1 MTKKSKFVFTFDIDT
16 VLLKL
21 IVKYRQDIYSR
32 GSTCKGWN
40 LILDEFNS
48 ILNSSIVQ
56 SRTLNNRFKV
66 LRKDLNLRI
75 SNDLVKSVGLNENE
89 KILVF
94 LNSFFSSKSG
104 KLAEKEKEKG
114 LLIDGKK
121 LDINLDSIDYEDVP
135 IDDLNHEIESEI
147 SNEMNNEMNNNII
160 DDVNAG
166 QSHQDT
172 QSHQS
177 NQDQEDDHDNHDN
190 QTENGSNESR
200 NNSNSSMSPKTNRR
214 GSYQMLQLQYNQME
228 LNNMIPQNQL
238 SMQNQLPQ
246 NVYPMYHHSPNSS
259 ISSQIIPDQM
269 SPNYHEIDKD
279 NMNMAMNNGFEMY
292 SPKQNLDYYYYET
305 KNRKKEPYRAKR
317 TKPNPSMNS
326 PNLNREFNRPSP
338 NLPHNRPPNQPQYTP
353 NQTQFRRSPHL
364 GQPNGQLNGQ
374 PNGQSNGQP
383 INRQNGQQNGQQ
395 GQQTNQPNNQQ
406 STQQMQQNTQ
416 QNNQQTNQ
424 QVNGQ
429 LQNNNQMQNNHQN
442 THQSE
447 KLSNQA
453 QLINDLQQ
461 TQAKQNQELN
471 EFRKEFFDFK
481 YQVGSRLDQIL
492 QSLQKN

>member
-75 SNDLVKSVGLNENE
+75 SNDLVKPAGLNENE
-89 KILVF
+89 KLLVF

-121 LDINLDSIDYEDVP
+121 LDIELDNSRYHEDVNVP
-135 IDDLNHEIESEI
+135 IDELNQEIESEI

-160 DDVNAG
+160 DVNAG
-166 QSHQDT
+166 QNHQENHQEHTVQDHNNHPDHT
-172 QSHQS
+172 VQDHNNHQEHAVQDHNNHQS
-177 NQDQEDDHDNHDN
+177 HDNHQNHDHESGN
-190 QTENGSNESR
+190 NPTHQTR
-200 NNSNSSMSPKTNRR
+200 DNSSMSPKINRR
-214 GSYQMLQLQYNQME
+214 GSYQMLQYQME
-228 LNNMIPQNQL
+228 LNNMMPQNQL
-238 SMQNQLPQ
+238 AIQSNQIPQ
-246 NVYPMYHHSPNSS
+246 NVYPMYHNSPNSS
-259 ISSQIIPDQM
+259 ISSQMIPDHM
-269 SPNYHEIDKD
+269 SPNYNEIDKD
-279 NMNMAMNNGFEMY
+279 HMNMTMNNGFEMY

-305 KNRKKEPYRAKR
+305 KNRKKEYRPKR
-317 TKPNPSMNS
+317 SKPNPRNETNGDS
-326 PNLNREFNRPSP
+326 PSLNREGYRAQSSQYPYRR
-338 NLPHNRPPNQPQYTP
+338 LPHLQNPPTQTQNPNPNQNQQ
-353 NQTQFRRSPHL
+353 NQTQS
-364 GQPNGQLNGQ
+364 
-374 PNGQSNGQP
+374 
-383 INRQNGQQNGQQ
+383 QQNSN
-395 GQQTNQPNNQQ
+395 QT
-406 STQQMQQNTQ
+406 QNH
-416 QNNQQTNQ
+416 NQQTQ
-424 QVNGQ
+424 I
-429 LQNNNQMQNNHQN
+429 HQPLKQ
-442 THQSE
+442 T
-447 KLSNQA
+447 

-461 TQAKQNQELN
+461 TQAKHSQELN
-471 EFRKEFFDFK
+471 EFRKEFYDFK